1 MHVPRENDPG
11 DLRSD
16 PAAERTV
23 LAALRRSLEAA
34 QRDACD
40 EDDADGERRRPG

>member
-1 MHVPRENDPG
+1 MPRDHEPG

-16 PAAERTV
+16 PAAERAV

-34 QRDACD
+34 ERGDGVD
-40 EDDADGERRRPG
+40 EDEADGERRPPG

>member
-1 MHVPRENDPG
+1 VPRDDEPG

-16 PAAERTV
+16 PAAERAV

-34 QRDACD
+34 QRDAAD
-40 EDDADGERRRPG
+40 EDEADGERRRPG

>member
-1 MHVPRENDPG
+1 MDVPRENDTG

-16 PAAERTV
+16 PAAERLV

-34 QRDACD
+34 QRDGAD
-40 EDDADGERRRPG
+40 EDDADAERRRPA

>member
-1 MHVPRENDPG
+1 MHVPRDHEPG

-16 PAAERTV
+16 PAAERAV

-34 QRDACD
+34 QRDGVDDD
-40 EDDADGERRRPG
+40 EADCEPRRPG